1 MQRDRWSN
9 NVYASVIIS
18 LCSSVLL
25 SEKSLF
31 VFFVFFVYKKSRN
44 VRPYIPAAKFP
55 KREHVELL
63 TTNV

>member
-1 MQRDRWSN
+1 MEMQREN
-9 NVYASVIIS
+9 NLKIEPTNTKRES
-18 LCSSVLL
+18 LFSSLL
-25 SEKSLF
+25 SSLSF
-31 VFFVFFVYKKSRN
+31 LSKKGRN